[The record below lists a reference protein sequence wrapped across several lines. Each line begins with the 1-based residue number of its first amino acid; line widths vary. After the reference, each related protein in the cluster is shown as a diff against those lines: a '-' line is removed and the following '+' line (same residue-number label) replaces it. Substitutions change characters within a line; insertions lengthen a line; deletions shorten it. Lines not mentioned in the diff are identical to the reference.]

1 MKKTILGL
9 LLLLGQPGIAGA
21 ATVGFD
27 PATSNV
33 IEDDVFWVD
42 IVASGFPA
50 TDGGG
55 VDLAFDPSVVNVL
68 SVSIDPTVWNFV
80 TSTGSIDNT
89 AGSVDGIMVN
99 DFDYVDPLAGDFIV
113 ATLQL
118 KAVGIGTTLL
128 SLSEYDLNPW
138 ASGGTRI
145 DPTYLSGIVNVSPIP
160 LPAAAW
166 LFGSALLGLLGWQRR
181 RATSS

>member
-1 MKKTILGL
+1 MKKLILGL

-27 PATSNV
+27 AAASNV
-33 IEDDVFWVD
+33 IVNEVFAVD
-42 IVASGFPA
+42 IVASGFPV

-55 VDLAFDPSVVNVL
+55 VDLAFDPAIVNVL
-68 SVSIDPTVWNFV
+68 AVSIDPAVWSFIN
-80 TSTGSIDNT
+80 STGNIDNT
-89 AGSVDGIMVN
+89 AGSVSGIMVN

-118 KAVGIGTTLL
+118 KAVGVGTTLL
-128 SLSEYDLNPW
+128 SLGEYDLNPW
-138 ASGGTRI
+138 GSGGNRI
-145 DPTYLSGIVNVSPIP
+145 GPAYLSGIVNVAPIP

-166 LFGSALLGLLGWQRR
+166 LFGSALLGLVGWRR